1 MSVPLAEGGPRVLVV
16 GDDGEVGAVLHLHLL
31 RSGWAPVCVPSPELV
46 EPIAPIV
53 APHAIV
59 LVLPETPEAS
69 WGTALTASATAAQ
82 AGVRVVLIAPSP
94 EVVEPLALVS
104 GAERALSRSEA
115 LAAPRSVLGSPP
127 PRGLP
132 PPPPA
137 RRTGVTGAT
146 RIARYEPPSPAEP
159 SGLAAHSKTPPPVTR
174 TPLPP
179 PAADDGMIDLAE
191 LLRDELERT
200 PSTAAPTHLVA
211 DVSLV
216 SEHNFFVGRTRRLDS
231 GGVFVATPHP
241 PPVGTTLEVR
251 LGLPDAR
258 KLEVRGEV
266 VFVRERAAMAGRQP
280 AGCGVRLLSMPSWA
294 VSVVE
299 RFFVARPPIV
309 HQP

>member
-1 MSVPLAEGGPRVLVV
+1 MTLPLAEGSPRVLVV

-31 RSGWAPVCVPSPELV
+31 RAGWAPVCVPSPELV

-59 LVLPETPEAS
+59 LVLPETPETS

-82 AGVRVVLIAPSP
+82 AGVRVVLVAPSP

-115 LAAPRSVLGSPP
+115 LASPRSVLGSPP

-132 PPPPA
+132 PPFPA
-137 RRTGVTGAT
+137 GRTGITGAT
-146 RIARYEPPSPAEP
+146 RIARQEPPRSKETSGFATRPAAPPAHEP
-159 SGLAAHSKTPPPVTR
+159 R
-174 TPLPP
+174 P
-179 PAADDGMIDLAE
+179 PAADDGPSSIDLAE
-191 LLRDELERT
+191 LLRDERLDT
-200 PSTAAPTHLVA
+200 TTSAATPTHLVA

-280 AGCGVRLLSMPSWA
+280 AGCGVRLISMPSWA